1 MKIKMHENIIASKKF
16 TKYGKQKIEWV
27 KMNMPI
33 LQKIEKDFKKKTTFQ
48 KSSYFG
54 LYPSGS

>member
-1 MKIKMHENIIASKKF
+1 MKIKMHENIIASNKL

-33 LQKIEKDFKKKTTFQ
+33 LQKIEKDFKKKQPFKN
-48 KSSYFG
+48 KSKNDSW
-54 LYPSGS
+54 